1 LTGSAVRGHRPRMDL
16 RETDEQQLL
25 RSSVAA
31 MAAEYGHSY
40 LLEKARTGGKT
51 TELWAA
57 AGKAGYLGV
66 AVPAEYGGGGAGMV
80 ELSIVAE
87 EIAAAGCPLL
97 LIVVSPAIAAT
108 VIAASGTAEQK
119 ERWLPR
125 FADGSVKMSFAITE
139 PDAGSNSHRLTT
151 TARRDPDGGW
161 RLTGRKYY
169 ISGVDETDATLVVA
183 RMQDA
188 ASGTLRPA
196 MFVVPTDTPG
206 MSYQPIEMAIHS
218 PEKQFTVFFDDAHL
232 PDDALVGGEEAGLA
246 ALFAGL
252 NPERITVAAYSNGLA
267 RYALGKGVDYAR
279 DRTVWSA
286 PIGSH
291 QAIAHPLAK
300 AHVEV
305 ELARMATTR
314 AAWLYDAGD
323 DAAAG
328 EAANIAKYAAAE
340 AAINA
345 VDAAVQAHGGN
356 GMSVEYGVG
365 TLIGAVRSARI
376 APVSR
381 EMILNYISQHTLGLP
396 KSY

>member
-1 LTGSAVRGHRPRMDL
+1 MDL

-25 RSSVAA
+25 RSSVAT
-31 MAAEYGHSY
+31 MAAKYGHRY
-40 LLEKARTGGKT
+40 LVDKARTGGKT
-51 TELWAA
+51 TELWAE
-57 AGKAGYLGV
+57 AGAAGYLGV
-66 AVPAEYGGGGAGMV
+66 GVPAEYGGGGAGMV

-97 LIVVSPAIAAT
+97 LIVVSPAIAAS
-108 VIAASGTAEQK
+108 VIATSGTAEQR

-125 FADGSVKMSFAITE
+125 FADGSVTMSFAITE

-151 TARRDPDGGW
+151 TARRDPDGGGW
-161 RLTGRKYY
+161 RLSGTKYY
-169 ISGVDETDATLVVA
+169 ISGVDESDATLVVA
-183 RMQDA
+183 RMEDA
-188 ASGTLRPA
+188 ATGTLRPA
-196 MFVVPTDTPG
+196 MFIVPTDSPG
-206 MSYQPIEMAIHS
+206 MSYQPIEMVITS
-218 PEKQFTVFFDDAHL
+218 PERQFTVFLDDVRL
-232 PDDALVGGEEAGLA
+232 PADALVGGEEAGLS

-252 NPERITVAAYSNGLA
+252 NPERITVAAYCNGLA
-267 RYALGKGVDYAR
+267 RYALRRGTDYAR
-279 DRTVWSA
+279 DRTVWNA
-286 PIGSH
+286 AIGSH

-314 AAWLYDAGD
+314 AAWLYDTGDHAG
-323 DAAAG
+323 AG

-365 TLIGAVRSARI
+365 TLIGAVRAARI

-381 EMILNYISQHTLGLP
+381 EMVLNYIAQHTLGLP

>member
-1 LTGSAVRGHRPRMDL
+1 MDL

-108 VIAASGTAEQK
+108 VIATSGTVEQK

-183 RMQDA
+183 RMHDA
-188 ASGTLRPA
+188 ASGALRPA
-196 MFVVPTDTPG
+196 MFIVPTDTPG
-206 MSYQPIEMAIHS
+206 MTYQPIEMAIQS

-232 PDDALVGGEEAGLA
+232 PDDALVGGEESGLA

-267 RYALGKGVDYAR
+267 RYALRKGVDYAR

-314 AAWLYDAGD
+314 AAWLYDAGND
-323 DAAAG
+323 EAAG

>member
-1 LTGSAVRGHRPRMDL
+1 MDL
-16 RETDEQQLL
+16 RETEEQQLL

-31 MAAEYGHSY
+31 MAAKFGHDY
-40 LLEKARTGGKT
+40 MLEKARTGGKT

-57 AGKAGYLGV
+57 AAAAGYLGV

-80 ELSIVAE
+80 ELAIVAE

-108 VIAASGTAEQK
+108 VIATSGTSEQK

-125 FADGSVKMSFAITE
+125 FADGSVRMSFAITE
-139 PDAGSNSHRLTT
+139 PDAGSNSHRITT
-151 TARRDPDGGW
+151 TARRAPEGGW
-161 RLTGRKYY
+161 RLSGTKYY

-183 RMQDA
+183 RLEDA

-196 MFVVPTDTPG
+196 MFIVPTDTPG
-206 MSYQPIEMAIHS
+206 MTYQPIEMAIQS

-232 PDDALVGGEEAGLA
+232 PAEALVGGEEAGLS

-252 NPERITVAAYSNGLA
+252 NPERITVAAYSNGIA
-267 RYALGKGVDYAR
+267 RYALRKGVDYAK
-279 DRTVWSA
+279 DRTVWKA

-323 DAAAG
+323 HTAAG
-328 EAANIAKYAAAE
+328 EAANMAKYAAAE

-365 TLIGAVRSARI
+365 TLIGAVRAARI

-381 EMILNYISQHTLGLP
+381 EMILNYVAQHTLGLP

>member
-1 LTGSAVRGHRPRMDL
+1 MDL
-16 RETDEQQLL
+16 RETEEQQLL

-31 MAAEYGHSY
+31 MAAKYGHDY
-40 LLEKARTGGKT
+40 MLEKTRTGGKT
-51 TELWAA
+51 TELWAE
-57 AGKAGYLGV
+57 AGAAGYLGV

-80 ELSIVAE
+80 ELAIVAE

-108 VIAASGTAEQK
+108 VIASSGTPEQK

-125 FADGSVKMSFAITE
+125 FADGSVRMSFAITE
-139 PDAGSNSHRLTT
+139 PDAGSNSHRITT
-151 TARRDPDGGW
+151 TARRDPAGGW

-183 RMQDA
+183 RLEDA

-196 MFVVPTDTPG
+196 MFIVPTDTPG
-206 MSYQPIEMAIHS
+206 MTYQPIEMAIHS

-267 RYALGKGVDYAR
+267 RYALRKGIEYAR
-279 DRTVWSA
+279 DRTVWQA

-314 AAWLYDAGD
+314 AAWLYDVGD
-323 DAAAG
+323 HRAAG

-365 TLIGAVRSARI
+365 TLIGAVRAARI

>member
-1 LTGSAVRGHRPRMDL
+1 MDL
-16 RETDEQQLL
+16 RETDEQRLL

-31 MAAEYGHSY
+31 MAAEYGHDY

-51 TELWAA
+51 TELWTA

-108 VIAASGTAEQK
+108 VIATSGTTEQK
-119 ERWLPR
+119 EHWLPR

-139 PDAGSNSHRLTT
+139 PDAGSNSHRITT

-183 RMQDA
+183 RMQDGP
-188 ASGTLRPA
+188 SGTLRPA

-232 PDDALVGGEEAGLA
+232 PADALVGGEEGGLA

-267 RYALGKGVDYAR
+267 RYALRKGVDYAK

-305 ELARMATTR
+305 ELARMATTQ
-314 AAWLYDAGD
+314 AAWLYDTGNH
-323 DAAAG
+323 AAAG

>member
-1 LTGSAVRGHRPRMDL
+1 MDL
-16 RETDEQQLL
+16 RETEEQQLL

-31 MAAEYGHSY
+31 MAAKYGHGY
-40 LLEKARTGGKT
+40 MLEKARTGSKT
-51 TELWAA
+51 TELWAE
-57 AGKAGYLGV
+57 AGAAGYLGV

-80 ELSIVAE
+80 ELAIVAE

-108 VIAASGTAEQK
+108 VIASSGTPEQK
-119 ERWLPR
+119 ERFLPR
-125 FADGSVKMSFAITE
+125 FADGSVRMSFAITE
-139 PDAGSNSHRLTT
+139 PDAGSNSHRITT
-151 TARRDPDGGW
+151 TARRDPEGGW
-161 RLTGRKYY
+161 RISGTKYY

-183 RMQDA
+183 RLEDA
-188 ASGTLRPA
+188 AAGTLRPA
-196 MFVVPTDTPG
+196 MFVVPNDTPG
-206 MSYQPIEMAIHS
+206 MTYQPIDMAIQS
-218 PEKQFTVFFDDAHL
+218 PEKQFTIFFDDAHV
-232 PDDALVGGEEAGLA
+232 PADALVGGEEAGLA

-267 RYALGKGVDYAR
+267 RYALRKGVAYAR
-279 DRTVWSA
+279 DRTVWQA

-314 AAWLYDAGD
+314 AAWLYDQGD
-323 DAAAG
+323 HAAAG

-365 TLIGAVRSARI
+365 TLLGAVRAARI

-396 KSY
+396 KSYY

>member
-1 LTGSAVRGHRPRMDL
+1 MDL
-16 RETDEQQLL
+16 RETGEQQLL

-31 MAAEYGHSY
+31 MAAKYGHDY
-40 LLEKARTGGKT
+40 MIDKARTGGHT
-51 TELWAA
+51 TELWADA
-57 AGKAGYLGV
+57 AAAGYLGV

-87 EIAAAGCPLL
+87 EVAAAGCPLL
-97 LIVVSPAIAAT
+97 LIVVSPAIAAS
-108 VIAASGTAEQK
+108 VIARSGTTDQK

-139 PDAGSNSHRLTT
+139 PDAGSNSHRITT
-151 TARRDPDGGW
+151 TAHRDPDGGGW
-161 RLTGRKYY
+161 RLRGTKYY

-183 RMQDA
+183 RLEDA

-196 MFVVPTDTPG
+196 MFIVPTDTPG
-206 MSYQPIEMAIHS
+206 MTYQPIDMVIHS
-218 PEKQFTVFFDDAHL
+218 PEKQFTIYFDDAL
-232 PDDALVGGEEAGLA
+232 VPDDALVGGEEAGLA

-252 NPERITVAAYSNGLA
+252 NPERITVAAYTNGLA
-267 RYALGKGVDYAR
+267 RYALRKGVDYAK
-279 DRTVWSA
+279 DRTVWQA

-305 ELARMATTR
+305 ELARLATTR
-314 AAWLYDAGD
+314 AAWLYDQGD
-323 DAAAG
+323 QAAAG

-365 TLIGAVRSARI
+365 TLIGAVRAARI

-381 EMILNYISQHTLGLP
+381 EMILNYVAQHSLGLP
-396 KSY
+396 RSY

>member
-1 LTGSAVRGHRPRMDL
+1 VDL

-31 MAAEYGHSY
+31 MAATYGHDY
-40 LLEKARTGGKT
+40 LIEKARTGAKT
-51 TELWAA
+51 TELWAD
-57 AGKAGYLGV
+57 AGAAGYLGV

-80 ELSIVAE
+80 ELAIVAE

-108 VIAASGTAEQK
+108 VIATSGTADQK

-139 PDAGSNSHRLTT
+139 PDAGSNSHRITT
-151 TARRDPDGGW
+151 TARRDPSGTGW
-161 RLTGRKYY
+161 RLSGTKYY
-169 ISGVDETDATLVVA
+169 ISGVDETDATLVVT
-183 RMQDA
+183 RLEDA
-188 ASGTLRPA
+188 ARGTLRPA
-196 MFVVPTDTPG
+196 MFIVPTDTPG
-206 MSYQPIEMAIHS
+206 MSYQPIEMAIQS
-218 PEKQFTVFFDDAHL
+218 PEKQFTVFFDDAL
-232 PDDALVGGEEAGLA
+232 VPDDALVGGEESGLA

-252 NPERITVAAYSNGLA
+252 NPERIAVAAYSNGLA
-267 RYALGKGVDYAR
+267 RYALRKGVDYAK
-279 DRTVWSA
+279 DRTVWKA

-314 AAWLYDAGD
+314 AAWLYDTGDLAG
-323 DAAAG
+323 AG

-365 TLIGAVRSARI
+365 TLIGAVRTARI

-381 EMILNYISQHTLGLP
+381 EMILNFVAQHTLGLP

>member
-1 LTGSAVRGHRPRMDL
+1 MDL
-16 RETDEQQLL
+16 RETDEQRLL

-31 MAAEYGHSY
+31 MAARYGHDY
-40 LLEKARTGGKT
+40 LMEKARTGAKT
-51 TELWAA
+51 TELWADA
-57 AGKAGYLGV
+57 AAAGYLGV

-80 ELSIVAE
+80 ELTIVAE

-97 LIVVSPAIAAT
+97 LIVVSPAIAAS
-108 VIAASGTAEQK
+108 VIARSGTVDQK

-125 FADGSVKMSFAITE
+125 FADGSVRMSFAITE
-139 PDAGSNSHRLTT
+139 PDAGSNSHRIST
-151 TARRDPDGGW
+151 TARRDQDRGGW
-161 RLTGRKYY
+161 RLSGTKYY

-183 RMQDA
+183 RLEDA
-188 ASGTLRPA
+188 TTATLRPA

-206 MSYQPIEMAIHS
+206 MTYQPIEMAIHS
-218 PEKQFTVFFDDAHL
+218 PEKQFTVYFDDAFV

-252 NPERITVAAYSNGLA
+252 NPERITVAAYINGLA
-267 RYALGKGVDYAR
+267 RYALRKGAAYAR
-279 DRTVWSA
+279 DRTVWQA

-305 ELARMATTR
+305 ELARLATTR
-314 AAWLYDAGD
+314 AAWLYDEGD
-323 DAAAG
+323 QAAAG
-328 EAANIAKYAAAE
+328 EAANMAKYASAE

-365 TLIGAVRSARI
+365 TLIGAVRAARI

-381 EMILNYISQHTLGLP
+381 EMILNYIAQHSLGLP

>member
-1 LTGSAVRGHRPRMDL
+1 MDL
-16 RETDEQQLL
+16 RETEEQQLL

-31 MAAEYGHSY
+31 LAAKYGHDY
-40 LLEKARTGGKT
+40 MLEKARTGGKT
-51 TELWAA
+51 TELWAEA
-57 AGKAGYLGV
+57 AAAGYLGV

-80 ELSIVAE
+80 ELAIVAE

-108 VIAASGTAEQK
+108 VIATSGTREQK

-125 FADGSVKMSFAITE
+125 FADGSVRMSFAITE
-139 PDAGSNSHRLTT
+139 PDAGSNSHRITT
-151 TARRDPDGGW
+151 TARRDPEGGW
-161 RLTGRKYY
+161 RLSGTKYY

-183 RMQDA
+183 RLTDA

-206 MSYQPIEMAIHS
+206 MSYQPIEMAIQS
-218 PEKQFTVFFDDAHL
+218 PEQQFTVFFDDAHL
-232 PDDALVGGEEAGLA
+232 PDDALVGGEEAGLS

-252 NPERITVAAYSNGLA
+252 NPERITVAAYANGVA
-267 RYALGKGVDYAR
+267 RFALRKGVDYAK
-279 DRTVWSA
+279 DRTVWNA

-323 DAAAG
+323 HTAAG

-365 TLIGAVRSARI
+365 TLIGAVRATRI

-381 EMILNYISQHTLGLP
+381 EMILNYIAQHTLGLP

>member
-1 LTGSAVRGHRPRMDL
+1 MDL
-16 RETDEQQLL
+16 RETDEQRLL

-31 MAAEYGHSY
+31 MAAEYGHDY

-51 TELWAA
+51 TELWTA

-108 VIAASGTAEQK
+108 VIATSGTTEQK
-119 ERWLPR
+119 EHWLPR

-139 PDAGSNSHRLTT
+139 PDAGSNSHRITT

-183 RMQDA
+183 RMQDGP
-188 ASGTLRPA
+188 SGTLRPA

-232 PDDALVGGEEAGLA
+232 PADALVGGEEAGLA

-267 RYALGKGVDYAR
+267 RYALRKGVAYAK

-305 ELARMATTR
+305 ELARMATTQ
-314 AAWLYDAGD
+314 AAWLYDTGD
-323 DAAAG
+323 HAAAG

>member
-1 LTGSAVRGHRPRMDL
+1 MDL

-31 MAAEYGHSY
+31 MAAKYGHGY
-40 LLEKARTGGKT
+40 MLEKARTGGKT
-51 TELWAA
+51 TELWAD
-57 AGKAGYLGV
+57 AGAAGYLGV

-108 VIAASGTAEQK
+108 VIATSGTAEQK

-125 FADGSVKMSFAITE
+125 FADGSVRMSFAITE
-139 PDAGSNSHRLTT
+139 PDAGSNSHRITT
-151 TARRDPDGGW
+151 TARRDPAGGW
-161 RLTGRKYY
+161 RLSGTKYY

-183 RMQDA
+183 RLEDA

-196 MFVVPTDTPG
+196 MFIVPTDTPG
-206 MSYQPIEMAIHS
+206 MTFQPIDMAIHS

-267 RYALGKGVDYAR
+267 RYALRKGVDYAK
-279 DRTVWSA
+279 DRTVWKA

-314 AAWLYDAGD
+314 AAWFYDAGD
-323 DAAAG
+323 HAAAG

-356 GMSVEYGVG
+356 GMSMEYGVG
-365 TLIGAVRSARI
+365 SLIGAVRAARI

-381 EMILNYISQHTLGLP
+381 EMILNFISQHTLGLP

>member
-1 LTGSAVRGHRPRMDL
+1 MDL
-16 RETDEQQLL
+16 RETDEQRLL

-31 MAAEYGHSY
+31 MAAKYGHDY
-40 LLEKARTGGKT
+40 LMEKARTGAKT
-51 TELWAA
+51 TELWADA
-57 AGKAGYLGV
+57 AAAGYLGV

-80 ELSIVAE
+80 ELTIVAE

-97 LIVVSPAIAAT
+97 LIVVSPAIAAS
-108 VIAASGTAEQK
+108 VIARSGTVDQK

-125 FADGSVKMSFAITE
+125 FADGSVRMSFAITE
-139 PDAGSNSHRLTT
+139 PDAGSNSHRIST
-151 TARRDPDGGW
+151 TARRDPDRGGW
-161 RLTGRKYY
+161 RLTGTKYY

-183 RMQDA
+183 RLEDA
-188 ASGTLRPA
+188 ATGTLRPA

-206 MSYQPIEMAIHS
+206 MAYQPIEMAIHS
-218 PEKQFTVFFDDAHL
+218 PEKQFTIYFDDAFV

-252 NPERITVAAYSNGLA
+252 NPERITVAAYINGLA
-267 RYALGKGVDYAR
+267 RYALRKGAAYAR
-279 DRTVWSA
+279 DRTVWQA

-305 ELARMATTR
+305 ELARLATTR
-314 AAWLYDAGD
+314 AAWLYDEGD
-323 DAAAG
+323 QAAAG
-328 EAANIAKYAAAE
+328 EAANMAKYASAE
-340 AAINA
+340 AAVNA

-365 TLIGAVRSARI
+365 TLIGAVRAARI

-381 EMILNYISQHTLGLP
+381 EMILNYIAQHSLGLP

>member
-108 VIAASGTAEQK
+108 VIATSGTAEQK

-125 FADGSVKMSFAITE
+125 FADASVKMSFAITE

-267 RYALGKGVDYAR
+267 RYALRKGVDYAR

>member
-1 LTGSAVRGHRPRMDL
+1 MDL
-16 RETDEQQLL
+16 RETDEQLLL

-31 MAAEYGHSY
+31 MAAEYGHDY
-40 LLEKARTGGKT
+40 LLEKARTGAKT

-108 VIAASGTAEQK
+108 VIATSGTAEQK

-139 PDAGSNSHRLTT
+139 PDAGSNTHRITT
-151 TARRDPDGGW
+151 TARRDAAGGW

-188 ASGTLRPA
+188 PGGDDGAGTLRPA
-196 MFVVPTDTPG
+196 MFIVPTDTPG

-218 PEKQFTVFFDDAHL
+218 PEKQFTVFFDDARL
-232 PDDALVGGEEAGLA
+232 PEDALVGGEEAGLA

-267 RYALGKGVDYAR
+267 RYALRKGVDYAK

-305 ELARMATTR
+305 ELARLATTR
-314 AAWLYDAGD
+314 AAWLYDTGD
-323 DAAAG
+323 HAAG

>member
-1 LTGSAVRGHRPRMDL
+1 MDL
-16 RETDEQQLL
+16 RETDEQRLL

-31 MAAEYGHSY
+31 MAAKYGHDY
-40 LLEKARTGGKT
+40 LMEKARTGAKT
-51 TELWAA
+51 TELWADA
-57 AGKAGYLGV
+57 AAAGYLGV

-80 ELSIVAE
+80 ELTIVAE

-97 LIVVSPAIAAT
+97 LIVVSPAIAAS
-108 VIAASGTAEQK
+108 VIARSGTIDQK

-125 FADGSVKMSFAITE
+125 FADGSVRMSFAITE
-139 PDAGSNSHRLTT
+139 PDAGSNSHRIST
-151 TARRDPDGGW
+151 TARRDPDRGGW
-161 RLTGRKYY
+161 RLTGTKYY

-183 RMQDA
+183 RLDDA
-188 ASGTLRPA
+188 ATGTLRPA

-206 MSYQPIEMAIHS
+206 MTYQPIEMAIHS
-218 PEKQFTVFFDDAHL
+218 PEKQFTVYFDDAFV

-252 NPERITVAAYSNGLA
+252 NPERITVAAYINGLA
-267 RYALGKGVDYAR
+267 RYALRKGAAYAR
-279 DRTVWSA
+279 DRTVWQA

-305 ELARMATTR
+305 ELARLATTR
-314 AAWLYDAGD
+314 AAWLYDEGD
-323 DAAAG
+323 QAAAG
-328 EAANIAKYAAAE
+328 EAANMAKYASAE

-365 TLIGAVRSARI
+365 TLIGAVRAARI

-381 EMILNYISQHTLGLP
+381 EMILNYIAQHSLGLP

>member
-1 LTGSAVRGHRPRMDL
+1 MDL

-25 RSSVAA
+25 RASVAA
-31 MAAEYGHSY
+31 MAAKYGHDY
-40 LLEKARTGGKT
+40 LIGKVRAGEKT
-51 TELWAA
+51 TELWAEA
-57 AGKAGYLGV
+57 AANGYLGV

-87 EIAAAGCPLL
+87 EITAAGCPLL

-108 VIAASGTAEQK
+108 VIATSGTTDQK

-139 PDAGSNSHRLTT
+139 PDAGSNSHRITT
-151 TARRDPDGGW
+151 TARRDADGGW
-161 RLTGRKYY
+161 RLCGSKYY

-183 RMQDA
+183 RLEDA
-188 ASGTLRPA
+188 AAGTLRPA
-196 MFVVPTDTPG
+196 MFIVPTDTPG
-206 MSYQPIEMAIHS
+206 MTYHPIDMVITS
-218 PEKQFTVFFDDAHL
+218 PDRQFTVFFDDAHL

-267 RYALGKGVDYAR
+267 RYALRKGTDYAR
-279 DRTVWSA
+279 ERSVWGA

-323 DAAAG
+323 HAGAG

-365 TLIGAVRSARI
+365 TLIGAVRTARI

-381 EMILNYISQHTLGLP
+381 EMILNYIAQHTLGLP
-396 KSY
+396 RSY

>member
-1 LTGSAVRGHRPRMDL
+1 MDL

-25 RSSVAA
+25 RSSVASL
-31 MAAEYGHSY
+31 AAKYGHDY
-40 LLEKARTGGKT
+40 LMEKARTGGKT
-51 TELWAA
+51 TELWAEA
-57 AGKAGYLGV
+57 AEAGYLGV

-80 ELSIVAE
+80 ELAIVAE

-108 VIAASGTAEQK
+108 VIAKSGTAEQR

-125 FADGSVKMSFAITE
+125 FADGTVRMSFAITE
-139 PDAGSNSHRLTT
+139 PDAGSNSHRITT
-151 TARRDPDGGW
+151 TARRDPGGAGW
-161 RLTGRKYY
+161 RLSGTKYY
-169 ISGVDETDATLVVA
+169 ISGVDETDATLVVT
-183 RMQDA
+183 RMEDA

-196 MFVVPTDTPG
+196 MFIVPNDTPG
-206 MSYQPIEMAIHS
+206 MTYQPIEMAIHS
-218 PEKQFTVFFDDAHL
+218 PEKQFTVFFDDAL
-232 PDDALVGGEEAGLA
+232 VPDDALVGGEEAGLA

-252 NPERITVAAYSNGLA
+252 NPERITVAAYTNGTA
-267 RYALGKGVDYAR
+267 RYALRRGIDYAK
-279 DRTVWSA
+279 DRTVWST
-286 PIGSH
+286 PIGAH

-314 AAWLYDAGD
+314 AAWFYDAGD
-323 DAAAG
+323 HVAAG

-356 GMSVEYGVG
+356 GMAVEYGVG
-365 TLIGAVRSARI
+365 TLVGAVRTARI

-381 EMILNYISQHTLGLP
+381 EMILNYIAQHSLGLP

>member
-1 LTGSAVRGHRPRMDL
+1 MDL

-25 RSSVAA
+25 RKSVAA
-31 MAAEYGHSY
+31 MAAKYGHEY
-40 LLEKARTGGKT
+40 LIDKARTGGKT
-51 TELWAA
+51 TELWKE
-57 AGKAGYLGV
+57 AGENGYLGV

-108 VIAASGTAEQK
+108 VIATSGTVDQK

-125 FADGSVKMSFAITE
+125 FADGTAKMSFAITE
-139 PDAGSNSHRLTT
+139 PDAGSNSHNITT
-151 TARRDPDGGW
+151 TARRDPDGKGW
-161 RLTGRKYY
+161 RLSGTKYY
-169 ISGVDETDATLVVA
+169 ISGVDETEATLVVA
-183 RMQDA
+183 RLEGAQ
-188 ASGTLRPA
+188 GTLRPA
-196 MFVVPTDTPG
+196 MFIVPTDTPG
-206 MSYQPIEMAIHS
+206 MTYQPIEMAIQS
-218 PEKQFTVFFDDAHL
+218 PEKQFTVFFDDALL

-267 RYALGKGVDYAR
+267 RYALRKGTDYAR
-279 DRTVWSA
+279 DRTVWKA

-314 AAWLYDAGD
+314 AAWFYDAGD
-323 DAAAG
+323 HAAAG

-356 GMSVEYGVG
+356 GMAVEYGVG
-365 TLIGAVRSARI
+365 TLIGAVRTARI

-381 EMILNYISQHTLGLP
+381 EMILNFIAQHTLGLP
-396 KSY
+396 RSY

>member
-1 LTGSAVRGHRPRMDL
+1 MDL

-31 MAAEYGHSY
+31 MAAKYGHDY
-40 LLEKARTGGKT
+40 LQEKVRTGGKT
-51 TELWAA
+51 TELWRD
-57 AGKAGYLGV
+57 AGEAGYLGV

-80 ELSIVAE
+80 ELAIVAE
-87 EIAAAGCPLL
+87 EIAASGCPLL

-108 VIAASGTAEQK
+108 VIATSGTLEQK
-119 ERWLPR
+119 ERWLPG

-139 PDAGSNSHRLTT
+139 PDAGSNSHKITT
-151 TARRDPDGGW
+151 TARRDPAGGW
-161 RLTGRKYY
+161 RLSGRKYY
-169 ISGVDETDATLVVA
+169 ISGVDETEATLVVA
-183 RMQDA
+183 RLEGA
-188 ASGTLRPA
+188 GINSAGTLRPA
-196 MFVVPTDTPG
+196 MFIVPTDSPG
-206 MSYQPIEMAIHS
+206 MSYQPIEMAFTAA
-218 PEKQFTVFFDDAHL
+218 EKQFTVFFDDVHL
-232 PDDALVGGEEAGLA
+232 PDAALVGGEEAGLA

-252 NPERITVAAYSNGLA
+252 NPERITVSAYSNGLA
-267 RYALGKGVDYAR
+267 RYALGKGIAYAK
-279 DRTVWSA
+279 DRTVWKT
-286 PIGSH
+286 PIGAH

-300 AHVEV
+300 AHIEV
-305 ELARMATTR
+305 ELARMATSR

-323 DAAAG
+323 HTAAG

-365 TLIGAVRSARI
+365 NLIGAVRTARI

-381 EMILNYISQHTLGLP
+381 EMILNFVAQHTLGLP

>member
-1 LTGSAVRGHRPRMDL
+1 MDL
-16 RETDEQQLL
+16 RETDEQRLL

-31 MAAEYGHSY
+31 MAAEYGHDY

-51 TELWAA
+51 TELWTA

-108 VIAASGTAEQK
+108 VIATSGTTEQK

-139 PDAGSNSHRLTT
+139 PDAGSNSHRITT

-183 RMQDA
+183 RMQDGP
-188 ASGTLRPA
+188 SGTLRPA

-232 PDDALVGGEEAGLA
+232 PADALVGGEEAGLA

-267 RYALGKGVDYAR
+267 RYALRKGVGYAK

-305 ELARMATTR
+305 ELARMATTQ
-314 AAWLYDAGD
+314 AAWLYDTGD
-323 DAAAG
+323 HAAAG

>member
-1 LTGSAVRGHRPRMDL
+1 MDL
-16 RETDEQQLL
+16 RETDEQRLL

-31 MAAEYGHSY
+31 MAAEYGHGY

-51 TELWAA
+51 TELWTA

-108 VIAASGTAEQK
+108 VIATSGTTEQK
-119 ERWLPR
+119 EHWLPR

-139 PDAGSNSHRLTT
+139 PDAGSNSHRITT

-183 RMQDA
+183 RMQDGP
-188 ASGTLRPA
+188 SGTLRPA

-232 PDDALVGGEEAGLA
+232 PADALVGGEEAGLA

-267 RYALGKGVDYAR
+267 RYALRKGVDYAK
-279 DRTVWSA
+279 DRTVWGA

-305 ELARMATTR
+305 ELARMATTQ
-314 AAWLYDAGD
+314 AAWLYDTGD
-323 DAAAG
+323 HAAAG

>member
-1 LTGSAVRGHRPRMDL
+1 MDL

-31 MAAEYGHSY
+31 MAAKYGHGY
-40 LLEKARTGGKT
+40 MLEKARTGGKT
-51 TELWAA
+51 TELWAD
-57 AGKAGYLGV
+57 AGAAGYLGV

-108 VIAASGTAEQK
+108 VIATSGTAEQK

-125 FADGSVKMSFAITE
+125 FADGSVRMSFAITE
-139 PDAGSNSHRLTT
+139 PDAGSNSHRITT
-151 TARRDPDGGW
+151 TARRDPAGGW
-161 RLTGRKYY
+161 RLSGTKYY

-183 RMQDA
+183 RLEDA

-196 MFVVPTDTPG
+196 MFIVPTDTPG
-206 MSYQPIEMAIHS
+206 MTFQPIDMAIHS

-267 RYALGKGVDYAR
+267 RYALRKGVDYAK
-279 DRTVWSA
+279 DRTVWKA

-314 AAWLYDAGD
+314 AAWFYDAGD
-323 DAAAG
+323 HAAAG

-356 GMSVEYGVG
+356 GMSMEYGVG
-365 TLIGAVRSARI
+365 TLIGAVRAARI

-381 EMILNYISQHTLGLP
+381 EMILNFISQHTLGLP

>member
-1 LTGSAVRGHRPRMDL
+1 MDL

-108 VIAASGTAEQK
+108 VIATSGTAEQK

-206 MSYQPIEMAIHS
+206 MSYQPIEMAIQS

-232 PDDALVGGEEAGLA
+232 PDDALVGDEEAGLA

-267 RYALGKGVDYAR
+267 RYALRKGVDYAR

-323 DAAAG
+323 HAAAG

>member
-1 LTGSAVRGHRPRMDL
+1 MDL
-16 RETDEQQLL
+16 RETGEQLLL

-31 MAAEYGHSY
+31 MAAKYGHDY
-40 LLEKARTGGKT
+40 LIDKARTGGHT
-51 TELWAA
+51 TELWADA
-57 AGKAGYLGV
+57 AAAGYLGV

-87 EIAAAGCPLL
+87 EVAAAGCPLL
-97 LIVVSPAIAAT
+97 LIVVSPAIAAS
-108 VIAASGTAEQK
+108 VIARSGTTEQK

-125 FADGSVKMSFAITE
+125 FADGSAKMSFAITE
-139 PDAGSNSHRLTT
+139 PDAGSNSHRITT
-151 TARRDPDGGW
+151 TAHRDPDGGGW
-161 RLTGRKYY
+161 RLRGTKYY

-183 RMQDA
+183 RLEDA

-196 MFVVPTDTPG
+196 MFIVPTDTPG
-206 MSYQPIEMAIHS
+206 MSYQPIDMVIHS
-218 PEKQFTVFFDDAHL
+218 PEKQYTIYFDDAL
-232 PDDALVGGEEAGLA
+232 VPDDALVGGEEAGLA

-252 NPERITVAAYSNGLA
+252 NPERITVAAYTNGLA
-267 RYALGKGVDYAR
+267 RYALRKGVDYAK
-279 DRTVWSA
+279 DRTVWQS

-305 ELARMATTR
+305 ELARLATTR
-314 AAWLYDAGD
+314 AAWLYDQGD
-323 DAAAG
+323 QAAAG

-365 TLIGAVRSARI
+365 TLIGAVRAARI

-381 EMILNYISQHTLGLP
+381 EMILNYVAQHSLGLP
-396 KSY
+396 RSY

>member
-1 LTGSAVRGHRPRMDL
+1 MDL

-108 VIAASGTAEQK
+108 VIATSGTVEQK

-183 RMQDA
+183 RMHDA
-188 ASGTLRPA
+188 ASGALRPA
-196 MFVVPTDTPG
+196 MFIVPTDTPG
-206 MSYQPIEMAIHS
+206 MTYQPIEMAIQS

-232 PDDALVGGEEAGLA
+232 PDDALVGGEESGLA

-267 RYALGKGVDYAR
+267 RYALRKGVDYAR
-279 DRTVWSA
+279 NRTVWSA

-314 AAWLYDAGD
+314 AAWLYDAGND
-323 DAAAG
+323 EAAG

>member
-1 LTGSAVRGHRPRMDL
+1 MDL

-31 MAAEYGHSY
+31 MAAKYGHDY
-40 LLEKARTGGKT
+40 LQEKVRTGGKT
-51 TELWAA
+51 TELWRD
-57 AGKAGYLGV
+57 AGEAGYLGV

-87 EIAAAGCPLL
+87 EIAASGCPLL
-97 LIVVSPAIAAT
+97 LIVVSPAIAAS
-108 VIAASGTAEQK
+108 VIATSGTLEQK
-119 ERWLPR
+119 ERWLPG

-139 PDAGSNSHRLTT
+139 PDAGSNSHKITT
-151 TARRDPDGGW
+151 TARRDPAGGW
-161 RLTGRKYY
+161 RLSGRKYY
-169 ISGVDETDATLVVA
+169 ISGVDETEATLVVA
-183 RMQDA
+183 RLEGA
-188 ASGTLRPA
+188 EGTLRPA
-196 MFVVPTDTPG
+196 MFIVPTDSPG
-206 MSYQPIEMAIHS
+206 MTYQPIEMAFTAA
-218 PEKQFTVFFDDAHL
+218 EKQFTVFFDDVHL
-232 PDDALVGGEEAGLA
+232 PDAALVGGEEAGLA

-267 RYALGKGVDYAR
+267 RYALGKGIAYAK
-279 DRTVWSA
+279 DRTVWKT
-286 PIGSH
+286 PIGAH

-300 AHVEV
+300 AHIEV
-305 ELARMATTR
+305 ELARMATSR
-314 AAWLYDAGD
+314 AAWFYDSGD
-323 DAAAG
+323 HAAAG

-365 TLIGAVRSARI
+365 NLIGAVRTARI

-381 EMILNYISQHTLGLP
+381 EMILNFVAQHTLGLP